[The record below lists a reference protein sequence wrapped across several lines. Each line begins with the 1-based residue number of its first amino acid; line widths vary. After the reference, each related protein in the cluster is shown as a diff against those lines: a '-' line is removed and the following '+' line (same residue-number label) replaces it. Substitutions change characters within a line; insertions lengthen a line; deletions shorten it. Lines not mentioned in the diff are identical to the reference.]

1 MFKSI
6 MLNDARLVVYPDG
19 KVLRYYNGKENKYM
33 KKGWN
38 VCNGS
43 ISADGTNLYK
53 KIQINSK
60 KYSIHRIVASAF
72 LGLDIQNKDLQ
83 IDHIDRNKLNNN
95 KNNLRIVSHQQNQF
109 NRGAKGYNWDKHSSK
124 YRAQIRLDNKN
135 IYLGLYDTEEDA
147 RNAYLEAKEK
157 YHII

>member
-1 MFKSI
+1 MMFKSI

-19 KVLRYYNGKENKYM
+19 KVLRYCLTKLGKLKQ
-33 KKGWN
+33 GWN
-38 VCNGS
+38 ICNGS
-43 ISADGTNLYK
+43 IINNGYSI
-53 KIQINSK
+53 IQINNK
-60 KYSIHRIVASAF
+60 RYLTHRIVASAF

-95 KNNLRIVSHQQNQF
+95 TNNLRIVSNHQNQF
-109 NRGAKGYNWDKHSSK
+109 NRGAKGYCWNKQKSK
-124 YRAQIRLDNKN
+124 YQAQIGIDNKN
-135 IYLGLYDTEEDA
+135 IYLGYYDTEEDA